1 MEFAVKFLMTICTLS
16 TLGVL
21 AGCAGPSADVQ
32 ASGGLSATGTA
43 GSTYRLART
52 PAQADAGA
60 PLPYDALLRAGLA
73 QRGFQ
78 EVQQGAPETAR
89 YLVSAAWAS
98 RPADVTVAT
107 GASGAAGSVPSEG
120 PSLPWFGH
128 RYVHTLT
135 LRFFALPDG
144 HEAYKVSAEKRDRNA
159 DAQQALP
166 YLVAGALARLPYAGA
181 PQWRVKLKEAAP
193 AGAQAGAQGG
203 APAMPEV
210 ISVKPLAQ

>member
-1 MEFAVKFLMTICTLS
+1 MKALMTICTLS

-21 AGCAGPSADVQ
+21 AGCAGATADVR
-32 ASGGLSATGTA
+32 ANGDLSATDA
-43 GSTYRLART
+43 APQTYRLART
-52 PAQADAGA
+52 PAQADAGE
-60 PLPYDALLRAGLA
+60 PLPYERLLRAGLA
-73 QRGFQ
+73 QRGF
-78 EVQQGAPETAR
+78 EESESSAVR

-98 RPADVTVAT
+98 RLADVTVAT
-107 GASGAAGSVPSEG
+107 GQCTGGCVPTEG
-120 PSLPWFGH
+120 PSLPWFGK

-144 HEAYKVSAEKRDRNA
+144 HEAYKVSVEKRDRNA

-193 AGAQAGAQGG
+193 GVDQTGGQAG
-203 APAMPEV
+203 APAMPAV
-210 ISVKPLAQ
+210 ISVTPLAQ